1 LVAAVRP
8 RCETQKGYSPR
19 WRPTSP
25 PPFRNDGGDGGHL
38 PWLAR
43 RNMSTLTRR
52 RSGRAAHALSS
63 RRGARRSAG
72 SRGARVA
79 PSSSAGARYL
89 PRRDRLHRV
98 PHCDSD
104 LACDD
109 ACLFLFFCES
119 VHSPQLAVPV
129 GQKQVIK
136 LTCLPNIAVT
146 KFVLR
151 CRRHPQ
157 GVPCPTTT
165 TTSTTV
171 TTTMPCPTTTTLGA
185 PSCQG
190 SGGSCFRV
198 CLGGQTCSAD
208 GSGQCVC
215 SGPLQCGVNGVCG
228 GSCPPGQGCLPA
240 AVPGGCNP
248 TGTCDC
254 R

>member
-1 LVAAVRP
+1 LASEAQHEHVDPEEVRP
-8 RCETQKGYSPR
+8 CGARAFFSP
-19 WRPTSP
+19 WRSALCWFSRREGRPVEFSGCALPAATGSSP
-25 PPFRNDGGDGGHL
+25 PSASLRLGPSVRRCVPVPFLLRVG
-38 PWLAR
+38 PLAA
-43 RNMSTLTRR
+43 TRC
-52 RSGRAAHALSS
+52 
-63 RRGARRSAG
+63 ARRSEAG
-72 SRGARVA
+72 HQAHMPAKHRRHQVRPALPAA
-79 PSSSAGARYL
+79 PSG
-89 PRRDRLHRV
+89 
-98 PHCDSD
+98 C
-104 LACDD
+104 
-109 ACLFLFFCES
+109 
-119 VHSPQLAVPV
+119 
-129 GQKQVIK
+129 
-136 LTCLPNIAVT
+136 
-146 KFVLR
+146 
-151 CRRHPQ
+151 
-157 GVPCPTTT
+157 PCPTTT